1 MESIKLG
8 SLINHLRIN
17 KWTVS
22 QTKGGLKSWKGLS
35 NNLTKEITPDG
46 PGLNGSMQLIPQ
58 CSILRPQVG

>member
-8 SLINHLRIN
+8 FLINHLIIN

-35 NNLTKEITPDG
+35 NSLTKEITPDG
-46 PGLNGSMQLIPQ
+46 PELNGP
-58 CSILRPQVG
+58 CR